1 MVDFFNSIASKAHGA
16 LKDETTVD
24 LIERG
29 ATKAAYAASGV
40 TVVSGL
46 TINEWGVIV
55 GMVGVAI
62 TTGFNIWFKMKY
74 QRGKK
79 R

>member
-1 MVDFFNSIASKAHGA
+1 MINLFYSLVSKAHTA
-16 LKDETTVD
+16 LEDDSTMD
-24 LIERG
+24 LVERV
-29 ATKAAYAASGV
+29 ATKTAIGSSGV
-40 TVVSGL
+40 TIVSGL

-55 GMVGVAI
+55 GGACAI
-62 TTGFNIWFKMKY
+62 VTTVFTIWFKMKY